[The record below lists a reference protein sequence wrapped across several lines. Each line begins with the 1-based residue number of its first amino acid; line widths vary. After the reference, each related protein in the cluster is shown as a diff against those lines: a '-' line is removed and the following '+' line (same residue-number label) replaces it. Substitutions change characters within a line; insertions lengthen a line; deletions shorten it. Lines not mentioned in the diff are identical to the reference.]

1 MILRVPGE
9 EHKLPE
15 EAAIENALLLLETQ
29 HQFEVFREVKIT
41 HIIGICDERER
52 VLNLLGK
59 LPFPSLVRSW
69 GDIVECFWT
78 EELDSVKEI
87 LFGKA
92 LIFDVTI
99 KSRGERCLL

>member
-1 MILRVPGE
+1 LTLRVLGE

-15 EAAIENALLLLETQ
+15 EAAVENALLLLETR
-29 HQFEVFREVKIT
+29 HCFEVFREVEVT
-41 HIIGICDERER
+41 HIIGICDEREK
-52 VLNLLGK
+52 VLALLGE

-78 EELDSVKEI
+78 EELGSVKET

-99 KSRGERCLL
+99 KSRGA